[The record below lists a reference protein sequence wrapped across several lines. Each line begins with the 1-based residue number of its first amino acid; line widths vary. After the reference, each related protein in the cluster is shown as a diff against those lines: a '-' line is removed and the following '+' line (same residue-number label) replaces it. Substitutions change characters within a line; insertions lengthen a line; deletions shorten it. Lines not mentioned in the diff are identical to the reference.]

1 MITKSEPKPVSTHR
15 FPALSSTTLG
25 VMGVALVMVLISPG
39 AVQAGD
45 LTYQPNNPSFGG
57 FSGNSS
63 HFYQGAEISNNFKRK
78 KERRDKMLSDLNN
91 PFSGDPIQEFSRTLQ
106 SRLLAGLAD
115 QITTAIYGDNPQGNG
130 TFVVNGTTVSFNTVG
145 NTIFLTVSDGVS
157 VTNIALP
164 RR

>member
-1 MITKSEPKPVSTHR
+1 MITKSEPKSISTRRH
-15 FPALSSTTLG
+15 PAPGCTALG
-25 VMGVALVMVLISPG
+25 LALALVMTSPAFVL
-39 AVQAGD
+39 AGD

-78 KERRDKMLSDLNN
+78 KERRDKLLTDSNS
-91 PFSGDPIQEFSRTLQ
+91 PFNTDPIQEFSRTLQ

-115 QITTAIYGDNPQGNG
+115 QITTAIYGENPQGAG

-164 RR
+164 KQ